1 MKQRMKRFYLDNG
14 NNENE
19 IVAFFKQQRS
29 KNLRVKGAWVQDD
42 RYLFLSFEEC
52 ENNAGNLPREIVKQ
66 GKKKKYRDKGVFRQA
81 FQNEFWQCLAEVET
95 EDLFFIFLR
104 HRA

>member
-19 IVAFFKQQRS
+19 IVAFLKQQRR
-29 KNLRVKGAWVQDD
+29 KNLRVKGAWIQDD
-42 RYLFLSFEEC
+42 RYLFLSFEEYEGNIC
-52 ENNAGNLPREIVKQ
+52 NLPREIVKQ

-81 FQNEFWQCLAEVET
+81 FQNECWQCLAEMET
-95 EDLFFIFLR
+95 EDLFFSLLR